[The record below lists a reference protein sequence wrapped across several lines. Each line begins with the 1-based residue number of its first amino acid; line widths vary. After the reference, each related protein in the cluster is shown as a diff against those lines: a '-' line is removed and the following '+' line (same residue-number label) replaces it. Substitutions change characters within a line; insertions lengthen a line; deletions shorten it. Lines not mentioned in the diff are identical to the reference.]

1 VSLNEF
7 NLADATIT
15 LRPLMFFVFG
25 MAIYSV
31 YIFRFYRFLARKNI
45 FDLDFKRYETSRVRV
60 VRSVL
65 HLVFYIV
72 KYLMLF
78 PWLAFFWFAVMTL
91 MLAFLGKNQTTE
103 TTLMVSMAVV
113 SAVRITAYYDE
124 NLSDELAKVLPFALL
139 GVFLVEPTYFSF
151 PASINLLQQAITQWE
166 NMAYYLLFVVALE
179 FVLRLTTPVLKPLIK
194 ASQNF

>member
-45 FDLDFKRYETSRVRV
+45 FDLDFKRYETSRFRV

-78 PWLAFFWFAVMTL
+78 PCLAFFWFAVMTL

-124 NLSDELAKVLPFALL
+124 NLSDELAKILPFALL

-179 FVLRLTTPVLKPLIK
+179 FVLRLLRR
-194 ASQNF
+194 F

>member
-45 FDLDFKRYETSRVRV
+45 FDLDFKRYETSRFRV

-78 PWLAFFWFAVMTL
+78 PCLTFFWFAVMTL
-91 MLAFLGKNQTTE
+91 MLAFLRKNQTTE

-124 NLSDELAKVLPFALL
+124 NLSDELAKILPFALL